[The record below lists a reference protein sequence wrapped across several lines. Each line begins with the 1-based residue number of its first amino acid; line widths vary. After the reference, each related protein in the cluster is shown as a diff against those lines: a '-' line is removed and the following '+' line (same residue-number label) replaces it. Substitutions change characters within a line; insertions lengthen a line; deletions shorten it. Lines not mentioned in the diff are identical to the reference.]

1 LSLGASAGI
10 AFPSV
15 EKKSRASA
23 NIAREIRALLI
34 YPDSPEA
41 RERAARIT
49 AGGGLVA
56 FRTDTFYGVGADPF
70 NDAALELINTIKGRD
85 GKPILVLAAD
95 AASAE
100 RLIVEKTRT
109 FELLAARHWP
119 GALTLVA
126 SARAEVPELLT
137 AGTGTVGVRLPD
149 DAPARAIAQA
159 CGGLLTAT
167 SANPAG
173 RTPARTAAEVAAYFP
188 EGLGLIIDGGTTRME
203 LPSTVVD
210 VTGSAPRLI
219 REGVVTRAELEETL
233 SIADFEFRIS
243 D

>member
-1 LSLGASAGI
+1 M
-10 AFPSV
+10 
-15 EKKSRASA
+15 
-23 NIAREIRALLI
+23 LI

-41 RERAARIT
+41 RERASSVVA
-49 AGGGLVA
+49 AGGLVA

-70 NDAALELINTIKGRD
+70 DAAALDSINALKGRD
-85 GKPILVLAAD
+85 GKPILVIAAD
-95 AASAE
+95 ASDAE
-100 RLIVEKTRT
+100 RLVVERTRT

-126 SARAEVPELLT
+126 AARSEVPELLT

-149 DAPARAIAQA
+149 DEEVRALARA

-173 RTPARTAAEVAAYFP
+173 RAPARTAAEVVDYFP
-188 EGLGLIIDGGTTRME
+188 GGLGLVIDGGATRTE

-210 VTGSAPRLI
+210 VTGPSPRLI
-219 REGVVTRAELEETL
+219 REGVVTRAELEATL
-233 SIADFEFRIS
+233 LAEGIS
-243 D
+243 F